1 MKLVFLKYN
10 VNHWICYEKRK
21 IIYQRH
27 IFFKLELFVLFQR
40 KAFLKKFFSNMSNI
54 DRYFCYLQVR
64 LPVNCLLTG
73 TCIIL
78 LTCKWK
84 LFPGTEFWNKMY
96 LFNNYFY
103 FYITNKAFDTISGL
117 YRSVSWLFESTKS
130 VNVFC
135 LSGWVNFFG
144 SF

>member
-1 MKLVFLKYN
+1 MHYVLRGRIWEVQVWNTNDIY
-10 VNHWICYEKRK
+10 HWIRYVKRK

-27 IFFKLELFVLFQR
+27 IFFKLELFVLFER
-40 KAFLKKFFSNMSNI
+40 KTFLKKILSNVSNI
-54 DRYFCYLQVR
+54 DRYFCYWLVS

-103 FYITNKAFDTISGL
+103 FYIMNKAFDTISEL
-117 YRSVSWLFESTKS
+117 YKS
-130 VNVFC
+130 VKG
-135 LSGWVNFFG
+135 SISSAWVDE
-144 SF
+144 